1 MCRSATYCPLNSI
14 LLSLVNNPKR
24 TSFTSAYDIE
34 EIEYLNYKPSD
45 GCFGIKFSLKSEID
59 DDQTISNWTPVEH
72 DLINFTKRARKVIQ
86 NQG

>member
-1 MCRSATYCPLNSI
+1 M
-14 LLSLVNNPKR
+14 VNNLKR